1 MGEIKMTVQKRSRI
15 LEIILAILMIR
26 PTLSI
31 ISDLYSYN
39 DGDMTASLF
48 RQNAPLFFITV
59 SAAVLIITRKYDRLW
74 GKLLLAFSLVV
85 YAFSY
90 HNRNYFDFKYV
101 GKLIKSDIE
110 FFNYYGIFG
119 LFMFYLIIAMGIIII
134 LMLFGVIKWKNRTKL
149 LVYLY
154 IIAGITA
161 FDALIFTGRSF
172 TIMLY
177 LLLTC
182 FIYEVQDK
190 PNRTALIG
198 WAGAIT
204 GAASELFFE
213 IYTRYFTKVNNPYD
227 ILEYLQAGRQ
237 HETVRCLIF
246 AAAIILI
253 PLIVFERKNP
263 LEKVVS
269 PVSIDEEDYDDDS
282 GNEVKTENEDKEDDD
297 DNN

>member
-1 MGEIKMTVQKRSRI
+1 MTVQKRSRI
-15 LEIILAILMIR
+15 LEIIIAILMIR

-31 ISDLYSYN
+31 IFDLYSFN
-39 DGDMTASLF
+39 DGEMTASLF
-48 RQNAPLFFITV
+48 RQNAPFFFITA
-59 SAAVLIITRKYDRLW
+59 SAAVLIITRRYDRLW
-74 GKLLLAFSLVV
+74 GKLLLAFSLAV
-85 YAFSY
+85 YAFSD
-90 HNRNYFDFKYV
+90 HNRTYFDFKYV
-101 GKLIKSDIE
+101 GKYIKNHIE
-110 FFNYYGIFG
+110 FLTFEGIFY
-119 LFMFYLIIAMGIIII
+119 LFIFYLSIAMGIIIL

-154 IIAGITA
+154 IIAGIE
-161 FDALIFTGRSF
+161 ALGTLMYSSRSF

-269 PVSIDEEDYDDDS
+269 PVNTGDDLDEDEDGDDNLDEE
-282 GNEVKTENEDKEDDD
+282 KTENEDKEDAD
-297 DNN
+297 DND